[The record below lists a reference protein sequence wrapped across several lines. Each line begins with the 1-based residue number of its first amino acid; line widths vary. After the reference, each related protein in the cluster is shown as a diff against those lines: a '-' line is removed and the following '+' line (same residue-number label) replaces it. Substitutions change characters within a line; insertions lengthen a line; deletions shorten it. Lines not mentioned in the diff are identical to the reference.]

1 MKFDRQLRPA
11 TETSWVVSYGGKT
24 IPRWRTAAILKIVIS
39 LGLYRHISVKN
50 HPISMTFCTQQQIL
64 DWMNVTWSKMKKS
77 CIGQTPSSTERIFV
91 TIYTV
96 SIRAYIGLPPTF
108 PLPCETRKSKNVT
121 ELDSVLNKLLTCSW
135 GHFEDL
141 IYYLKVVRQTVSR
154 LLALTDWLTFE
165 VCRTVGYTSRINSS
179 TLFSWTLLHHG
190 DFFTMIIFAPSSFF
204 LGYI

>member
-1 MKFDRQLRPA
+1 MADGRHFENRYIFRPISPYLSEKSSDFDDIL
-11 TETSWVVSYGGKT
+11 Y
-24 IPRWRTAAILKIVIS
+24 TAADF
-39 LGLYRHISVKN
+39 GLVERHMIKN
-50 HPISMTFCTQQQIL
+50 EKVALARLRVRQ
-64 DWMNVTWSKMKKS
+64 NVF
-77 CIGQTPSSTERIFV
+77 FV

-154 LLALTDWLTFE
+154 LLALTD
-165 VCRTVGYTSRINSS
+165 
-179 TLFSWTLLHHG
+179 
-190 DFFTMIIFAPSSFF
+190 
-204 LGYI
+204 